1 MTGNAL
7 RYSGMKEVNPRSQ
20 LRSMKLR
27 YFFSVIGLTTGIFL
41 VLDIPAQIIFMILE
55 LQPYAKLAVVI
66 LLFLFSAFLVN
77 RLVNYHWIERWTR
90 QEAVDRGGVE
100 APEPEYVMDDEMVK
114 KLTLREKLKKPLFG
128 RGKTEEPAVPAAVVP
143 TQPVKAEVPAV
154 SGEPEPAEGDWKTPF
169 EEQETMRFDIAEQAV
184 RDLSAARSEAL
195 AKSQNSSEEAGKPA
209 EPAKP
214 AEASLDQRL
223 RTRTGK
229 YRRRRAESVME
240 KPEEELADRK
250 KTEDRKSD
258 VSSTGELS
266 AASWQVPFD
275 EIPTGS
281 LSSAT
286 EKREEPAKQPKREPR
301 SDRKKETD
309 AASGKKPE
317 RETAP
322 KKEKRRGLRTLF
334 HRSEE
339 QTVLEVKSEGKKQ
352 KAEKRREEKT
362 SGKKKAQEG
371 NRSMPASSW
380 EVPFDEMPTAD
391 LSSVLEPSGQSET
404 AIHAKITEE
413 PPMEEAAKPSG
424 RLGRLFSRNQ
434 EETVIEVHENKD
446 ASIRRSRREKT
457 SERKAEKKPAKKNE
471 KKPEKKSEK
480 KAEKKAGRKP
490 EKKQGKD
497 ERAKERKKPARKEET
512 SVSSWSVPFDEMPTA
527 DLSNAVENA
536 RDGGYNPFNSDEGNK

>member
-1 MTGNAL
+1 
-7 RYSGMKEVNPRSQ
+7 
-20 LRSMKLR
+20 MKLR

-143 TQPVKAEVPAV
+143 TQPARAEVPAV
-154 SGEPEPAEGDWKTPF
+154 SREPEPAEDDWKTPF

-184 RDLSAARSEAL
+184 RDLSEARSEAL
-195 AKSQNSSEEAGKPA
+195 AKTQNSSEEAEKPA
-209 EPAKP
+209 EPAKA

-223 RTRTGK
+223 RTRTEK

-240 KPEEELADRK
+240 KPEEEPADRK
-250 KTEDRKSD
+250 KKETRKSD
-258 VSSTGELS
+258 ASAKSELP

-281 LSSAT
+281 LSSAM
-286 EKREEPAKQPKREPR
+286 EKEEEPAKELKR
-301 SDRKKETD
+301 DLKKETD
-309 AASGKKPE
+309 AASSRKAE
-317 RETAP
+317 REEAP
-322 KKEKRRGLRTLF
+322 KKEKRRGLRNLF
-334 HRSEE
+334 QRSREE
-339 QTVLEVKSEGKKQ
+339 TVLEVKSEGKKQ
-352 KAEKRREEKT
+352 KAEKHREEKT
-362 SGKKKAQEG
+362 SGKKKAQEE
-371 NRSMPASSW
+371 NSTPAKPSSSW
-380 EVPFDEMPTAD
+380 KVPFDEMPTAD
-391 LSSVLEPSGQSET
+391 LSSVLEPSEQSET

-413 PPMEEAAKPSG
+413 PPMEETAGPAG
-424 RLGRLFSRNQ
+424 RLGRLFARSQ

-446 ASIRRSRREKT
+446 ASIRRGRREK
-457 SERKAEKKPAKKNE
+457 SPERKAEKKPGKKNDKKPE
-471 KKPEKKSEK
+471 KKTEKKSEK
-480 KAEKKAGRKP
+480 KAEKKPGRKP

-497 ERAKERKKPARKEET
+497 ERAKERKKPARKEES

-527 DLSNAVENA
+527 NLSNAVENA

>member
-1 MTGNAL
+1 
-7 RYSGMKEVNPRSQ
+7 MKEVNPRSQ

-143 TQPVKAEVPAV
+143 TQPARAEVPAV
-154 SGEPEPAEGDWKTPF
+154 SREPEPAEDDWKTPF

-184 RDLSAARSEAL
+184 RDLSEARSEAL
-195 AKSQNSSEEAGKPA
+195 AKTQNSSEEAVKPA
-209 EPAKP
+209 EPAKA

-223 RTRTGK
+223 RTRTEK

-240 KPEEELADRK
+240 KPEEEPADRK
-250 KTEDRKSD
+250 KKERRKSD
-258 VSSTGELS
+258 ASAKSELP

-281 LSSAT
+281 LSSAM
-286 EKREEPAKQPKREPR
+286 EKEEEPAKELKRDP
-301 SDRKKETD
+301 KKETD
-309 AASGKKPE
+309 AASSRKAE
-317 RETAP
+317 REEAP
-322 KKEKRRGLRTLF
+322 KKEKRRGLRNLF
-334 HRSEE
+334 QRSREE
-339 QTVLEVKSEGKKQ
+339 TVLEVKSEGKKQ
-352 KAEKRREEKT
+352 KAEKHREEKT
-362 SGKKKAQEG
+362 SGKKKAQEE
-371 NRSMPASSW
+371 NSTPAKPSSSW
-380 EVPFDEMPTAD
+380 KVPFDEMPTAD
-391 LSSVLEPSGQSET
+391 LSSVLEPSEQSET

-413 PPMEEAAKPSG
+413 PPMEETAGPAG
-424 RLGRLFSRNQ
+424 RLGRLFARSQ

-446 ASIRRSRREKT
+446 ASIRRGRREK
-457 SERKAEKKPAKKNE
+457 SPERKAEKKPGKKNDKKPE
-471 KKPEKKSEK
+471 KKTEKKSEK
-480 KAEKKAGRKP
+480 KAEKKPGRKP

-497 ERAKERKKPARKEET
+497 ERAKERKKPARKEES

-527 DLSNAVENA
+527 NLSNAVENA